1 VRRFKIFINYDEE
14 EKWLNSMLKRGYELK
29 SKQFGYKF
37 QHVEPQDNTIRV
49 DYRTF
54 KTSKDFID
62 YCYLFQD
69 SGWKHIAGTK
79 SSGAQYFKRIGEN
92 SEEDIFSDNKSK
104 VERYKREANA
114 YMLLALVFI
123 PIFFSILGKYMYIN
137 INSFYHTPGLWQR
150 SGIPFWGGF
159 LFETPFAF
167 CRGFVYFGIPMI
179 LIFALYFSIGFRILY
194 YKTDKNKY

>member
-1 VRRFKIFINYDEE
+1 MRRFKIFINYDKE
-14 EKWLNSMLKRGYELK
+14 EKWLNSMLKKGYELK
-29 SKQFGYKF
+29 STQFGYKF
-37 QHVEPQDNTIRV
+37 QHVEPQNNTIRV

-62 YCYLFQD
+62 YCSLFKD

-79 SSGAQYFKRIGEN
+79 SSGNQYFKKIGEN
-92 SEEDIFSDNKSK
+92 SEEDIFSDNTSK
-104 VERYKREANA
+104 MERYKRAANS

-137 INSFYHTPGLWQR
+137 INSFYYTPGLWQR
-150 SGIPFWGGF
+150 SGISFWGGL

-167 CRGFVYFGIPMI
+167 CRGFVYFGMPMI
-179 LIFALYFSIGFRILY
+179 VILAIYFSIRSRMLY
-194 YKTDKNKY
+194 YRKR